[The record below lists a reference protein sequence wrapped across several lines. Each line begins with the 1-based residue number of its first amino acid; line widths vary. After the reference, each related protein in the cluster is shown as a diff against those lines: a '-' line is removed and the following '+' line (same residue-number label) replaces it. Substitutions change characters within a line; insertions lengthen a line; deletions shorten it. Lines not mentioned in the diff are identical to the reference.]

1 MSEMEAVVAA
11 PGIGAEGTQPL
22 TKKRRASEN
31 GIAMTEMKN
40 GIDEKARVIDESYFA
55 SYSDIELHRTMIEDS
70 VRTNAYQQ
78 AIFQNM
84 EEDIRGKVVV
94 DVGCGTGILSM
105 FCAQAGAKM
114 VYAIDASK
122 IAGHAKQ
129 LIEANGFKDVITVE
143 LCSEEPIPLMSFE
156 LLLSEPSHGPGSSGA
171 CLAKQAVAAGGL
183 LPHILQGKAEEVELP
198 EKVDIVVS
206 EWMGY
211 MLLYETMLPSVL
223 YVRDKWLKPGGK
235 MYPERAVLYMALGE
249 AQWITKY
256 EEGTYDFWISLNHIY
271 NLDMSL
277 LADHA
282 VARYKDVV
290 HVHMVAQE
298 DVLSLPTPVCDLNLM
313 TITAEDLRSMSRS
326 FTLFSMG
333 SRRLN
338 SMVLWFDVWFPGG
351 LKLSTSPDNEDTH
364 WQNTVLPLATVSL
377 QQDTQVKGELSIT
390 QDLINHRFLNVDLKY
405 SVDKGEE
412 ITRCF
417 KMDDNC
423 NDNDF

>member
-1 MSEMEAVVAA
+1 MAEAEATTELTTA
-11 PGIGAEGTQPL
+11 GAEAAVPQS
-22 TKKRRASEN
+22 KKRRASEN
-31 GIAMTEMKN
+31 GIAVPELKN
-40 GIDEKARVIDESYFA
+40 GLSEKTKIIDESYFA
-55 SYSDIELHRTMIEDS
+55 SYSDIELHRTMIEDT

-84 EEDIRGKVVV
+84 EENIRGKVVV

-105 FCAQAGAKM
+105 FCAQAGAKK

-122 IAGHAKQ
+122 IAVHAKQ
-129 LIEANGFKDVITVE
+129 LIEANGFKDVITV
-143 LCSEEPIPLMSFE
+143 
-156 LLLSEPSHGPGSSGA
+156 
-171 CLAKQAVAAGGL
+171 
-183 LPHILQGKAEEVELP
+183 LQGKAEEVELP
-198 EKVDIVVS
+198 EKVDVIVS

-211 MLLYETMLPSVL
+211 MMLYETMLPSVL

-249 AQWITKY
+249 AQWITTY
-256 EEGTYDFWISLNHIY
+256 EEGTYDFWVSLNHVY

-298 DVLSLPTPVCDLNLM
+298 DVLSFPTPVCDLDLN
-313 TITAEDLRSMSRS
+313 TVKAEDLRNISHS
-326 FTLFSMG
+326 FNLASIG
-333 SRRLN
+333 SGRLN
-338 SMVLWFDVWFPGG
+338 SMVMWFDVWFPGG
-351 LKLSTSPDNEDTH
+351 MKLSTSPDNEDTH
-364 WQNTVLPLATVSL
+364 WQNTVLPLATVPL
-377 QQDTQVKGELSIT
+377 EQDNQVKGELHIT
-390 QDLINHRFLNVDLKY
+390 QDLTNHRFLNVDLKY
-405 SVDKGEE
+405 SVNSGEE

>member
-1 MSEMEAVVAA
+1 MEGATDNLVVSSEA
-11 PGIGAEGTQPL
+11 PVPQS
-22 TKKRRASEN
+22 KKRRASEN
-31 GIAMTEMKN
+31 GVSPGDMKN
-40 GIDEKARVIDESYFA
+40 GMTEKAKCIDESYFA
-55 SYSDIELHRTMIEDS
+55 SYSDIELHRTMIEDT

-84 EEDIRGKVVV
+84 EDHIHGKVVV

-105 FCAQAGAKM
+105 FCAQAGAKK

-122 IAGHAKQ
+122 IAIHAKQ
-129 LIEANGFKDVITVE
+129 LVEANGFSDVITV
-143 LCSEEPIPLMSFE
+143 I
-156 LLLSEPSHGPGSSGA
+156 
-171 CLAKQAVAAGGL
+171 
-183 LPHILQGKAEEVELP
+183 QGKAEEVELP
-198 EKVDIVVS
+198 EKVDVVVS

-211 MLLYETMLPSVL
+211 MMLYECMLPSVL
-223 YVRDKWLKPGGK
+223 YIRDKWLKPGGK
-235 MYPERAVLYMALGE
+235 MYPERAMLYMALGE

-256 EEGTYDFWISLNHIY
+256 EEGTYDFWVSLNHVY

-282 VARYKDVV
+282 VSRYKDVV

-298 DVLSLPTPVCDLNLM
+298 DIVSLPTPVCDLDLMKVTTDDLHCISHSFNL
-313 TITAEDLRSMSRS
+313 S
-326 FTLFSMG
+326 SMG

-351 LKLSTSPDNEDTH
+351 LKLSTSPHNEDTH
-364 WQNTVLPLATVSL
+364 WQNTVLPLTTASVK
-377 QQDTQVKGELSIT
+377 QDTLVHGVIDIT
-390 QDLINHRFLNVDLKY
+390 QDLSNHRCLNVDLKY

-412 ITRCF
+412 IVRCF

>member
-1 MSEMEAVVAA
+1 MSETEGVAVEVGGVTGGGVLGC
-11 PGIGAEGTQPL
+11 PTTTTTHHHHQPQ

-31 GIAMTEMKN
+31 GITTAEGEDNNEEKN
-40 GIDEKARVIDESYFA
+40 GTAEKAKMDAKIDESYFA

-78 AIFQNM
+78 AIFQNL
-84 EEDIRGKVVV
+84 DVSGKVVA

-105 FCAQAGAKM
+105 FCAQAGAKR
-114 VYAIDASK
+114 VYAIEASK
-122 IAGHAKQ
+122 IAVHARQ
-129 LIEANGFKDVITVE
+129 LVHANGLQDIITV
-143 LCSEEPIPLMSFE
+143 
-156 LLLSEPSHGPGSSGA
+156 
-171 CLAKQAVAAGGL
+171 
-183 LPHILQGKAEEVELP
+183 LQGKAEEVELP
-198 EKVDIVVS
+198 EKVDVVVS

-256 EEGTYDFWISLNHIY
+256 EEGTYDFWVSLNHVY
-271 NLDMSL
+271 DLDMSL

-282 VARYKDVV
+282 VSRYKDVV

-298 DVLSLPTPVCDLNLM
+298 DVLSFPTAVCDLDLT
-313 TITAEDLRSMSRS
+313 TISVEALHKISCPFSLS
-326 FTLFSMG
+326 SMG
-333 SRRLN
+333 SRQLN
-338 SMVLWFDVWFPGG
+338 SVVLWFDVFFPGG
-351 LKLSTSPDNEDTH
+351 HKLSTSPDNEDTH
-364 WQNTVLPLATVSL
+364 WQNTVLPLATAPL
-377 QQDTQVKGELSIT
+377 RQDTQVSGQLTIT
-390 QDLINHRFLNVDLKY
+390 QDLSNHRFLNVDLHY
-405 SVDKGEE
+405 RVDGGDE
-412 ITRCF
+412 ITRTY

>member
-1 MSEMEAVVAA
+1 MSEVKAVIAAA
-11 PGIGAEGTQPL
+11 PSVGAEATQPQ

-31 GIAMTEMKN
+31 GITVADIKN
-40 GIDEKARVIDESYFA
+40 GADEKARVIDESYFA

-78 AIFQNM
+78 AIFQNT
-84 EEDIRGKVVV
+84 EEDIRGKVVA

-105 FCAQAGAKM
+105 FCAQAGAKK

-122 IAGHAKQ
+122 IAVHAKQ
-129 LIEANGFKDVITVE
+129 LIEANGFKDVITV
-143 LCSEEPIPLMSFE
+143 
-156 LLLSEPSHGPGSSGA
+156 
-171 CLAKQAVAAGGL
+171 
-183 LPHILQGKAEEVELP
+183 LQGKAEEVELP
-198 EKVDIVVS
+198 EKVDMIVS

-211 MLLYETMLPSVL
+211 MMLYETMLPSVL

-256 EEGTYDFWISLNHIY
+256 EEGTYDFWISLNHVY

-313 TITAEDLRSMSRS
+313 TVTAEDLRSISRS
-326 FTLFSMG
+326 FTLSSMG

-351 LKLSTSPDNEDTH
+351 FKLSTSPDNEDTH
-364 WQNTVLPLATVSL
+364 WQNTVLPLATAPL

-390 QDLINHRFLNVDLKY
+390 QDLTNHRFLNVDLTY

>member
-1 MSEMEAVVAA
+1 MSEVEAAVMAA
-11 PGIGAEGTQPL
+11 PGVGMEGAQPL

-31 GIAMTEMKN
+31 GIAVAEMKN
-40 GIDEKARVIDESYFA
+40 GTDEKARVLDESYFA

-84 EEDIRGKVVV
+84 EEDVRGKVVA

-105 FCAQAGAKM
+105 FCAQAGAKK

-122 IAGHAKQ
+122 IAVHAKQ
-129 LIEANGFKDVITVE
+129 LIEANGFEDVITV
-143 LCSEEPIPLMSFE
+143 
-156 LLLSEPSHGPGSSGA
+156 
-171 CLAKQAVAAGGL
+171 
-183 LPHILQGKAEEVELP
+183 LQGKAEEVVLP

-235 MYPERAVLYMALGE
+235 MYPERAALYMALGE

-256 EEGTYDFWISLNHIY
+256 EEGTYDFWVSLNHVY
-271 NLDMSL
+271 NIDMSL

-298 DVLSLPTPVCDLNLM
+298 DVLSLPTQLCDLNLM
-313 TITAEDLRSMSRS
+313 TISADDLRSISRT
-326 FTLFSMG
+326 FTLSSMG

-351 LKLSTSPDNEDTH
+351 LKLSTSPDHEDTH
-364 WQNTVLPLATVSL
+364 WQNTVLPLATAPL
-377 QQDTQVKGELSIT
+377 EQDTQVKGELNIT
-390 QDLINHRFLNVDLKY
+390 QDLTNHRFLNVDLKY

-412 ITRCF
+412 ITRSF

>member
-129 LIEANGFKDVITVE
+129 LIEANGFKDVITV
-143 LCSEEPIPLMSFE
+143 
-156 LLLSEPSHGPGSSGA
+156 
-171 CLAKQAVAAGGL
+171 
-183 LPHILQGKAEEVELP
+183 LQGKAEEVELP

>member
-1 MSEMEAVVAA
+1 MEAAVESPI
-11 PGIGAEGTQPL
+11 PGIEASVPQ

-31 GIAMTEMKN
+31 GVGVNDMKN
-40 GIDEKARVIDESYFA
+40 GTTEKEKFIDESYFA
-55 SYSDIELHRTMIEDS
+55 SYSDVELHRTMIEDT

-84 EEDIRGKVVV
+84 EEYIHGKVVV

-105 FCAQAGAKM
+105 FCAQAGAKK

-122 IAGHAKQ
+122 IAVHAKQ
-129 LIEANGFKDVITVE
+129 LVEANGFSNIITV
-143 LCSEEPIPLMSFE
+143 I
-156 LLLSEPSHGPGSSGA
+156 
-171 CLAKQAVAAGGL
+171 
-183 LPHILQGKAEEVELP
+183 QGKAEEVELP
-198 EKVDIVVS
+198 EKVDVIVS

-211 MLLYETMLPSVL
+211 MMLYETMLPSVL

-235 MYPERAVLYMALGE
+235 MFPERAMLFMALGE

-256 EEGTYDFWISLNHIY
+256 EEGTYDFWVSLNHVY

-290 HVHMVAQE
+290 HVHMVSQE
-298 DVLSLPTPVCDLNLM
+298 DIVSLPTPVCDLDLMRVTPEDIRCISHNFNL
-313 TITAEDLRSMSRS
+313 A
-326 FTLFSMG
+326 SMG

-351 LKLSTSPDNEDTH
+351 LKLSTSPHNEDTH
-364 WQNTVLPLATVSL
+364 WQNTVLPLTTATVK
-377 QQDTQVKGELSIT
+377 QDTPVCGVINIT
-390 QDLINHRFLNVDLKY
+390 QDLSNHRFLNVDLKY
-405 SVDKGEE
+405 RVDSGEE
-412 ITRCF
+412 IIRGF

-423 NDNDF
+423 TDNDF

>member
-1 MSEMEAVVAA
+1 MSEIEAAVAA
-11 PGIGAEGTQPL
+11 APCTGAEAAQPQ

-31 GIAMTEMKN
+31 GISIADLKN
-40 GIDEKARVIDESYFA
+40 GTDDKARVIDESYFA

-84 EEDIRGKVVV
+84 ENDVRGKVVA

-105 FCAQAGAKM
+105 FCAQAGAKK

-122 IAGHAKQ
+122 IALHAKQ
-129 LIEANGFKDVITVE
+129 LIEANGYKDVITV
-143 LCSEEPIPLMSFE
+143 
-156 LLLSEPSHGPGSSGA
+156 
-171 CLAKQAVAAGGL
+171 
-183 LPHILQGKAEEVELP
+183 LQGKAEEVDLP
-198 EKVDIVVS
+198 EKVDIIVS

-211 MLLYETMLPSVL
+211 MMLYETMLPSVL

-256 EEGTYDFWISLNHIY
+256 EEGTYDFWISLNHVY

-298 DVLSLPTPVCDLNLM
+298 DVLSLPTQVCDLNLM
-313 TITAEDLRSMSRS
+313 TVTPEDLRSISRS
-326 FTLFSMG
+326 FTLSSMG

-364 WQNTVLPLATVSL
+364 WQNTVLPLATAPL

-390 QDLINHRFLNVDLKY
+390 QDLTNHRFLNVDLKY